1 MFRKGLSAAP
11 ASNHGPGVSDSMTDV
26 EILTDQ
32 ASLARTFA
40 AQCLNPSI
48 AALVVRY
55 ASDCEDTISDLLA
68 ARSIRP
74 LH

>member
-1 MFRKGLSAAP
+1 
-11 ASNHGPGVSDSMTDV
+11 MTDV